1 MASWQRGPSSPRHRL
16 QRCRGPCMQSHNCDI
31 LRSPPEMGEGRGC
44 PKNGPEHYVHLGRHP
59 VRRTPARPMTLCQ
72 PTPPAHPTW
81 ASEQDWSPKNVWGFF
96 GTGRRKTSGGFC
108 AVAPR
113 HAAAHKKDGPEPEL
127 RTACATGL
135 CQSLGNHYHA
145 NTRNCTTIPMPCE
158 ALPCRHH
165 AAASRSSTRPRFRI
179 TRPTHHNSFQFIT
192 VASEKHR
199 SAYDSPTSA
208 LPDHALPPQ
217 FRVRPHCAVPSLA
230 PAAPGHTRPRN
241 AHASRPRTVRCRAA
255 APIPAK
261 RYHSRGMPH

>member
-108 AVAPR
+108 AASC
-113 HAAAHKKDGPEPEL
+113 HIAAHKKRRPGAGAPN
-127 RTACATGL
+127 RL
-135 CQSLGNHYHA
+135 CDWPLPKPRQSLPCQHQELHYHTNA
-145 NTRNCTTIPMPCE
+145 MRGATLP
-158 ALPCRHH
+158 APCRCLTEQYATAIPHNQTN
-165 AAASRSSTRPRFRI
+165 ASQLLSI
-179 TRPTHHNSFQFIT
+179 HN
-192 VASEKHR
+192 
-199 SAYDSPTSA
+199 
-208 LPDHALPPQ
+208 
-217 FRVRPHCAVPSLA
+217 
-230 PAAPGHTRPRN
+230 
-241 AHASRPRTVRCRAA
+241 RC
-255 APIPAK
+255 K
-261 RYHSRGMPH
+261 REA